1 MHRTYKFA
9 IALFV
14 LVVIV
19 LTWLETSV
27 KEEINWNPS
36 YTHSD
41 EIPLGSKVFYES
53 WKRTSGNNLEMLK
66 IPPYEFLN
74 SEEAKGTYFFFN
86 KGVGFDDDELD
97 HLLNWVAEGNTLF
110 ISAHDFSQNL
120 KDTLKIET
128 GSEIDADGF
137 TEAQDLNFYNPDI
150 KLKNDALFD
159 KQITK
164 AFFTDVDT
172 LYHTALGFTRKDK
185 MLPKVNFIRAAFGE
199 GTILLHTA
207 PQVFSNYFMLKD
219 DNYKYTGNLLAY
231 IPEGKVYW
239 DAYYKSGKSFYSS
252 SLYILLNNRSL
263 KWAYY
268 AVLLCII
275 LYIIF
280 EGKRKQRAIPVID
293 PPKNRSY
300 EYTGIISSLYLE
312 QNRFQEL
319 GNKKI
324 ALFLEFIRREY
335 RLETSKIDGGFKQDL
350 AAKSSNSLEATNE
363 LFNKIESFQKNK
375 KSSKQEFLELST
387 YINHYKFTDGKSGA
401 T

>member
-36 YTHSD
+36 YTHYD

-53 WKRTSGNNLEMLK
+53 WKRTSGDRLEMLK

-74 SEEAKGTYFFFN
+74 SEEAKGSYFFFN
-86 KGVGFDDDELD
+86 TGVVFDDDELD
-97 HLLNWVAEGNTLF
+97 HLLNWVAEGNTVF
-110 ISAHDFSQNL
+110 ISAHDYSQNL

-128 GSEIDADGF
+128 GSEIDVDGF
-137 TEAQDLNFYNPDI
+137 TEAQDLNFYNPRI
-150 KLKNDALFD
+150 KLKDDALFD
-159 KQITK
+159 KQVTK
-164 AFFTDVDT
+164 SFFIEIDT
-172 LYHTALGFTRKDK
+172 LNHQALGFTRKDK
-185 MLPKVNFIRAAFGE
+185 LLPKVNFIRADFGE
-199 GTILLHTA
+199 GAIFLHTA
-207 PQVFSNYFMLKD
+207 PQVFSNYFMLKE

-231 IPEGKVYW
+231 IPAGKVYW
-239 DAYYKSGKSFYSS
+239 DAYYKSGKSFYTS

-268 AVLLCII
+268 AVLFCIV
-275 LYIIF
+275 LYIVF

-293 PPKNRSY
+293 PPNNRSY
-300 EYTGIISSLYLE
+300 EYTAIISSLYLE

-319 GNKKI
+319 GDKKI

-335 RLETSKIDGGFKQDL
+335 RLETSKIDAEFKKDL
-350 AAKSSNSLEATNE
+350 AAKSSKSLEATND
-363 LFNKIESFQKNK
+363 LFKKIESFQKNK
-375 KSSKQEFLELST
+375 NSTKQEFLELST
-387 YINHYKFTDGKSGA
+387 YINHYKFTDGKSG
-401 T
+401 TT

>member
-1 MHRTYKFA
+1 MHKSYKFA

-14 LVVIV
+14 VVVLV

-36 YTHSD
+36 YTHID

-53 WKRTSGNNLEMLK
+53 WKRISGDNLELLK

-74 SEEAKGTYFFFN
+74 TEESGGTYFFFDRQIN
-86 KGVGFDDDELD
+86 FDDDELD
-97 HLLNWVAEGNTLF
+97 HLLNWVAEGNTVF
-110 ISAHDFSQNL
+110 ISAHDFSKNL
-120 KDTLKIET
+120 KDTLNIET
-128 GSEIDADGF
+128 GSEIDVEGF
-137 TEAQDLNFYNPDI
+137 TEAQDLNFYNPKI
-150 KLKNDALFD
+150 RLQKDAEFD
-159 KQITK
+159 KQVTK
-164 AFFTDVDT
+164 AFFTEIDT
-172 LYHTALGFTRKDK
+172 LNHTALGFTRRNK
-185 MLPKVNFIRAAFGE
+185 MLPKINFIRTGFGD
-199 GTILLHTA
+199 GSILLHTA

-219 DNYKYTGNLLAY
+219 RNDTYTSNLLAY
-231 IPEGKVYW
+231 LPAGKVYW
-239 DAYYKSGKSFYSS
+239 DAYYKTGKSFYSS

-268 AVLLCII
+268 TILLCVV

-280 EGKRKQRAIPVID
+280 EGKRKQRAIPVIE

-319 GNKKI
+319 GDKKI

-335 RLETSKIDGGFKQDL
+335 RLDTYRIDNGFKEDL
-350 AAKSSNSLEATNE
+350 AAKSSNSLARTQE
-363 LFNKIESFQKNK
+363 LFDKITAFQNNKN
-375 KSSKQEFLELST
+375 SSKQEFLELST
-387 YINHYKFTDGKSGA
+387 YINQYKFTDGKPG
-401 T
+401 TT